1 MNKDK
6 VIQELY
12 TDYDLIANYILNDLQ
27 PYEWK
32 PLKYVKQIEPFG
44 INFIIPGDEDLTL
57 FEIQDRTMEDEY
69 KYTLLIEVGW
79 KSNRPQKALIK
90 LKSNY
95 FLLIE
100 FN

>member
-6 VIQELY
+6 VIQEIKR
-12 TDYDLIANYILNDLQ
+12 DYDLTAPYILNDLL

-32 PLKYVKQIEPFG
+32 PIKFIDKIEPFG
-44 INFIIPGDEDLTL
+44 VNFIIPGDEELTL
-57 FEIQDRTMEDEY
+57 FEIQDITMEYEY
-69 KYTLLIEVGW
+69 KYTVLIQVGW

-100 FN
+100 FV

>member
-6 VIQELY
+6 VIQEIK
-12 TDYDLIANYILNDLQ
+12 TDYDLIAPYILNDLQ
-27 PYEWK
+27 PYEWQ
-32 PLKYVKQIEPFG
+32 PLKFVKQIEPFG
-44 INFIIPGDEDLTL
+44 NHFRIVGDEDLTIYK
-57 FEIQDRTMEDEY
+57 IQDITMEYEY
-69 KYTLLIEVGW
+69 KYTVLIQVGW

-100 FN
+100 FV